1 MTTRIQRGVSLYSF
15 QEEMFLGR
23 MTVEDCMAFA
33 ASIGATGIEI
43 LPEQNMPGFPDIGD
57 AEVESWKAMA
67 ARHGC
72 HLSAYDM
79 FLDTKIRK
87 DRPMTDDEQVAS
99 IVRDLRLCHRLGIR
113 NMRVLVFVRPD
124 ILGRCVPYAEELDVH
139 MGVEVHAPWHLEHA
153 WILRTIEEADRLGT
167 RHLGILPDMGIFMK
181 HYPPVFRARFER
193 QGARP
198 EIAQFIVDQHEAKI
212 MCEYTIYEVA
222 VKMGG
227 NAAEIAMAE
236 TLRHAPYA
244 NPRRIGDYAPYF
256 RHIQAKFYEMN
267 EDCTD
272 PAIAY
277 DEVIPELV
285 KCGWEGTLSSEYEG
299 NRWIQDVM
307 EVDSREQVRRQHVM
321 FERLIAEAEANHG
334 AATAAQPLAG
344 GK

>member
-1 MTTRIQRGVSLYSF
+1 MSKIQRGVSLYSY
-15 QEEMFLGR
+15 QEEMFLGQ
-23 MTVEDCMAFA
+23 MTVEDAIA
-33 ASIGATGIEI
+33 HAVSLGARGIEL
-43 LPEQNMPGFPDIGD
+43 LPEQNMPAFPNIDD
-57 AEVESWKAMA
+57 VEIARWQDML
-67 ARHGC
+67 ARHGAC
-72 HLSAYDM
+72 FTCYDM
-79 FLDTKIRK
+79 FLDTKLRK
-87 DRPMTDDEQVAS
+87 GELLSDDEQVAS
-99 IVRDLRLCHRLGIR
+99 IRRDLALCNRLGIK

-124 ILGRCVPYAEELDVH
+124 ILERCVPYAEELDVH

-153 WILRTIEEADRLGT
+153 WILRTIEVADRLNT

-181 HYPPVFRARFER
+181 HYPPAFRARFER

-198 EIAQFIVDQHEAKI
+198 EITQFIVDQHEEKVMA
-212 MCEYTIYEVA
+212 EYTIYEVA
-222 VKMGG
+222 VKRGG
-227 NAAEIAMAE
+227 NKAEIAMAE

-244 NPRRIGDYAPYF
+244 NPKRLKDYAPYF

-299 NRWIQDVM
+299 NRWIQDAM

-321 FERLIAEAEANHG
+321 FDRLIAQAEAALG
-334 AATAAQPLAG
+334 AEKEPA
-344 GK
+344 